1 MTLLGGEKK
10 TPIQLGNNVPKVTLA
25 NKSVNCK
32 RMPRGGVGGGG
43 LWPALGRKMGRKG
56 IRARCRVG

>member
-32 RMPRGGVGGGG
+32 RMPRGGVGGEGFGLLWEGKWGG
-43 LWPALGRKMGRKG
+43 GELGLGAG
-56 IRARCRVG
+56 